1 MNKQWF
7 NSKTHMSDTPRNKVG
22 RPRKT
27 MKMLVERGII
37 PENWKEEILQ
47 MGREGKSLVYI
58 VNYLNVNWDT
68 FYRIQERDKEFLETV
83 NKFQELSE
91 QWWMEIARQE
101 WIRGNSKSINS
112 NHWSLIMR
120 NMFKDRWSERKE
132 VDITSK
138 GNELNKDN
146 TIQVEILGLEKEKE

>member
-1 MNKQWF
+1 MKDS
-7 NSKTHMSDTPRNKVG
+7 SKNKVG

-27 MKMLVERGII
+27 MKYLVERGLI
-37 PENWKEEILQ
+37 PENWKEEMLQ
-47 MGREGKSLVYI
+47 MGREGKSLVHL
-58 VNYLNVNWDT
+58 VNYLNVRWDT
-68 FYRIQERDKEFLETV
+68 FNRLKERDKEFLETV

-91 QWWMEIARQE
+91 EWWIELVRRE
-101 WIRGNSKSINS
+101 WINGNSRSINS

-146 TIQVEILGLEKEKE
+146 TIQVEILGLDKEKDEEK